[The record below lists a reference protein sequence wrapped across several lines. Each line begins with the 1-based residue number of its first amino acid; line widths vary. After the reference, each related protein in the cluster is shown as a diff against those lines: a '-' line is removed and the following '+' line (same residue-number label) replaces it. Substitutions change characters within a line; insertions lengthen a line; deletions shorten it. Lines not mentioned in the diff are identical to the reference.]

1 MDSSTQSKLR
11 TVFNLTQ
18 YKFLMGMD
26 SSVIPKL
33 KSVMEETFTQNEYE
47 IITALDKGQALYY
60 DREHKMLLD
69 IEASDEQLA
78 RYKGGA

>member
-1 MDSSTQSKLR
+1 
-11 TVFNLTQ
+11 
-18 YKFLMGMD
+18 
-26 SSVIPKL
+26 KL